1 MDILKNSKTYVA
13 LSSVLVLISIFFL
26 FFGKLNLGID
36 MTWGISM
43 EYSYENEV
51 KITEI
56 QDELSKVATE
66 INLNEQIIN
75 DTSVYGITGEKALSV
90 VVGFYNNTTSS
101 MSEAEKREADV
112 ILEWHKE
119 NIRAKTL
126 EMLEKQDSS
135 IIESKYINIWKS
147 FWDYI
152 KNTAIL
158 TLSIAIVAIA
168 IYVMHAFAWSAS
180 GINVISFA
188 LITIVTLFHDVI
200 ISTGLYIVTSMYFL
214 EFQIDTF
221 FITALL
227 TILWYSIND
236 TIVVF
241 DRIRS
246 NLKEFAW
253 KKGKEWKEL
262 YEIVNISI
270 GETVVR
276 SIYTSMTLLFV
287 LITIFFFGPESISG
301 FILVM
306 IFGTLIGTYSSIFIA
321 SPLLY
326 MANKNKKLS
335 IYKKVEISA
344 EDKIVV

>member
-1 MDILKNSKTYVA
+1 MDILKNSRTYVA

-36 MTWGISM
+36 MTGGISM

-51 KITEI
+51 IISEV
-56 QDELSKVATE
+56 QAELTKVATE
-66 INLNEQIIN
+66 INKDEQIIN

-90 VVGFYNNTTSS
+90 VVGFYNNTTTS
-101 MSEAEKREADV
+101 MSEIEKREANI

-126 EMLEKQDSS
+126 EILEKQDTS

-168 IYVMHAFAWSAS
+168 IYVMHAFAGSAS

-246 NLKEFAW
+246 NLKEYAG
-253 KKGKEWKEL
+253 KKGKAGKEL
-262 YEIVNISI
+262 YDIVNMSI
-270 GETVVR
+270 KETITR

-306 IFGTLIGTYSSIFIA
+306 IFGTIIGTYSSIFIA

-335 IYKKVEISA
+335 IYKKVEINP

>member
-1 MDILKNSKTYVA
+1 MDILKNSRIYIII
-13 LSSVLVLISIFFL
+13 SMILVLISSFFL
-26 FFGKLNLGID
+26 VFGKLNLGID

-43 EYSYENEV
+43 EYAYENEV
-51 KITEI
+51 VIEEI
-56 QDELSKVATE
+56 KSELTLAAEKMNNGS
-66 INLNEQIIN
+66 QIIN
-75 DTSVYGITGEKALSV
+75 DTSVYSITWEKALGV
-90 VVGFYNNTTSS
+90 VVWFYNNTNDS
-101 MSEAEKREADV
+101 MSAEEKIQADKS
-112 ILEWHKE
+112 LESHKE
-119 NIRAKTL
+119 SIRAKTL
-126 EMLEKQDSS
+126 EILKNQDES
-135 IIESKYINIWKS
+135 ITESKYINIWKS

-158 TLSIAIVAIA
+158 TLAIAIIAIA
-168 IYVMHAFAWSAS
+168 IYVFYAFSWSAS
-180 GINVISFA
+180 GISIASFA
-188 LITIVTLFHDVI
+188 IITIITLFHDVL
-200 ISTGLYIVTSMYFL
+200 ISTGLYIITSMHFP

-221 FITALL
+221 FVTALL

-246 NLKEFAW
+246 NLKQFAGKKW
-253 KKGKEWKEL
+253 KEGKEL

-270 GETVVR
+270 VETVRR
-276 SIYTSMTLLFV
+276 SIYTSVTLLFV

-326 MANKNKKLS
+326 LANKDKKLS
-335 IYKKVEISA
+335 IYKKEVINP